1 MNKLNA
7 GNTYKNAINNIIN
20 INNGVD
26 TSTTANEKP
35 SKFSGGGL
43 MGNGKGSEDPDISRK
58 QPYYEPHL
66 QAFLDVAEY
75 REGLPKDD

>member
-1 MNKLNA
+1 MSNFNA
-7 GNTYKNAINNIIN
+7 SKVYLQTIKGIVDKNSVA
-20 INNGVD
+20 
-26 TSTTANEKP
+26 SQKTAKEKP

-66 QAFLDVAEY
+66 QAFLQVANM
-75 REGLPKDD
+75 REKVKDG

>member
-1 MNKLNA
+1 MRKINA
-7 GNTYKNAINNIIN
+7 GNTYKNAINDILNIKN
-20 INNGVD
+20 SVD

-43 MGNGKGSEDPDISRK
+43 MGNGKGSEDPNNSGK

-66 QAFLDVAEY
+66 QAFLQAAAKWE
-75 REGLPKDD
+75 R

>member
-1 MNKLNA
+1 MNNLNA
-7 GNTYKNAINNIIN
+7 PYLYLNAIKRI
-20 INNGVD
+20 VD
-26 TSTTANEKP
+26 TPTTANEKP

-66 QAFLDVAEY
+66 QAFLQVANM
-75 REGLPKDD
+75 REKVKNG

>member
-1 MNKLNA
+1 MNNLNA
-7 GNTYKNAINNIIN
+7 PYLYLNAIKRI
-20 INNGVD
+20 VA
-26 TSTTANEKP
+26 TPTTVNEKP

-66 QAFLDVAEY
+66 QAFLQVANM
-75 REGLPKDD
+75 REKVKNG

>member
-1 MNKLNA
+1 MRKINA
-7 GNTYKNAINNIIN
+7 GNTYKNAINDILNIKN
-20 INNGVD
+20 SVD

-43 MGNGKGSEDPDISRK
+43 MGNGKGSEDPNNSGK

-66 QAFLDVAEY
+66 QALLRAAAMRKKVRND
-75 REGLPKDD
+75 

>member
-1 MNKLNA
+1 MSKLNA
-7 GNTYKNAINNIIN
+7 PYLYLNAIKRI
-20 INNGVD
+20 VD
-26 TSTTANEKP
+26 TPTTVNEKP

-66 QAFLDVAEY
+66 QAFLQVANM
-75 REGLPKDD
+75 REKVKNG

>member
-1 MNKLNA
+1 MNNLNA
-7 GNTYKNAINNIIN
+7 PYLYLNAIKRI
-20 INNGVD
+20 VD
-26 TSTTANEKP
+26 TPTTVNEKP

-66 QAFLDVAEY
+66 QAFLQVANM
-75 REGLPKDD
+75 REKVKNG

>member
-1 MNKLNA
+1 MSKLNA
-7 GNTYKNAINNIIN
+7 PYLYLNAIKRI
-20 INNGVD
+20 VD
-26 TSTTANEKP
+26 TPTTVNEKP

-66 QAFLDVAEY
+66 QAFLQVADM
-75 REGLPKDD
+75 REKVKYERES

>member
-1 MNKLNA
+1 MRKINA
-7 GNTYKNAINNIIN
+7 GNTYKNAINDILNIKN
-20 INNGVD
+20 SVD

-43 MGNGKGSEDPDISRK
+43 MGNGKGSNDPNVSEK

-66 QAFLDVAEY
+66 QAFLQAAEM
-75 REGLPKDD
+75 REKVRNG